1 MPAISSRFISIGT
14 VTGIAVGSTV
24 SLADSSS
31 FDRSD
36 TATALDTHMLDNL
49 ALESHCR
56 CYIADNSHSLYL
68 QSCYNFGCS
77 GACRHLALRFLALVC
92 WSPHQQAS

>member
-1 MPAISSRFISIGT
+1 MPAISSRFISIST
-14 VTGIAVGSTV
+14 VTSIATDRTV
-24 SLADSSS
+24 SLAGSSS

-36 TATALDTHMLDNL
+36 RATALDTHMLDNL
-49 ALESHCR
+49 ALDSDCR
-56 CYIADNSHSLYL
+56 RYIADNSHSLYL

-77 GACRHLALRFLALVC
+77 GACRHLALRFLALFC